1 VHSCVF
7 YFCIKQ
13 AKNSNGFFIMFFSNV
28 AALLPIPQ
36 AKYIEFDSGTI
47 RCVANYVTVY
57 GACMVTLSI

>member
-1 VHSCVF
+1 
-7 YFCIKQ
+7 
-13 AKNSNGFFIMFFSNV
+13 MFFSNV

>member
-1 VHSCVF
+1 
-7 YFCIKQ
+7 
-13 AKNSNGFFIMFFSNV
+13 MFFSNV

-57 GACMVTLSI
+57 GACMVTLSIWLEPWQQKFNNN